1 MLISSLDGMTVEKFL
16 KTIGR
21 GCDELVEKF
30 DSWEKLFSTRTH
42 KLREMEVP
50 LKQRKWILFW
60 TERYRN
66 GIDPWY
72 IPLRSRTKR
81 NNKLTWRHKLITQ
94 KERRAELGLD

>member
-1 MLISSLDGMTVEKFL
+1 MTVEKFL

-21 GCDELVEKF
+21 GCEDYAEKF
-30 DSWEKLFSTRTH
+30 EGSWEKLFSSRTH
-42 KLREMEVP
+42 QLRKMEIP

-81 NNKLTWRHKLITQ
+81 NNKLEWRWKLITQ